1 MLDEFMEEMRYTYY
15 FLYDRCHNK
24 HQYTPPK
31 LMRRMIHSLI
41 LSCDNLI
48 REIFKMAGD
57 AVSCS
62 DMLNNV
68 IGHLYPCLICISAIY
83 KVNKR
88 WSTTTEVSC
97 HEGQIKSYLILIKL
111 AIIESAIIVS
121 KKNQRTLKGKRVEH
135 A

>member
-1 MLDEFMEEMRYTYY
+1 MLDEFMEGLRYTYY

-62 DMLNNV
+62 DMQQCNWSSLSLFNLYLRHLQSKQTV
-68 IGHLYPCLICISAIY
+68 INHYRSVMPWGSNQIVLDPDKACNY
-83 KVNKR
+83 R
-88 WSTTTEVSC
+88 VS
-97 HEGQIKSYLILIKL
+97 
-111 AIIESAIIVS
+111 IIVS